1 MLKSVLAAALAA
13 GLVVA
18 LAAPGLAGSEIRL
31 AQAAPSKP
39 LTPQQQKMKDC
50 AGKWQDEK
58 AKTGVKGRAAYR
70 KFMGDCLKKAPPERT
85 PAIEAG
91 QGSTGLSGPRPH
103 GCTRHA
109 LIKIPRASARGRGC
123 ESIGKCYAAATY
135 GDLPFPL
142 SSLPPPSGDR

>member
-18 LAAPGLAGSEIRL
+18 FATPGLAGSEMRL

-50 AGKWQDEK
+50 AGKWLDEK

-70 KFMGDCLKKAPPERT
+70 KFMGDCLKKT
-85 PAIEAG
+85 PA
-91 QGSTGLSGPRPH
+91 
-103 GCTRHA
+103 
-109 LIKIPRASARGRGC
+109 
-123 ESIGKCYAAATY
+123 
-135 GDLPFPL
+135 
-142 SSLPPPSGDR
+142 

>member
-58 AKTGVKGRAAYR
+58 ARTGVKGRAAYR
-70 KFMGDCLKKAPPERT
+70 KFMGDCLKKAP
-85 PAIEAG
+85 A
-91 QGSTGLSGPRPH
+91 
-103 GCTRHA
+103 
-109 LIKIPRASARGRGC
+109 
-123 ESIGKCYAAATY
+123 
-135 GDLPFPL
+135 
-142 SSLPPPSGDR
+142 